1 MSLIVNLT
9 LIINQNN
16 RSSKSYIGNIQ
27 INAKNGNMAFNEDK
41 SKHNKVLINI
51 KESKQEAI
59 KIIVGKTGYLFKLKN
74 SNNEYK
80 FIYEENGKRKNFN

>member
-1 MSLIVNLT
+1 
-9 LIINQNN
+9 
-16 RSSKSYIGNIQ
+16 
-27 INAKNGNMAFNEDK
+27 MAFNEDK

-80 FIYEENGKRKNFN
+80 FIYEENGKRKNFNYAIIFIFLLIYLFISLCFKIFF